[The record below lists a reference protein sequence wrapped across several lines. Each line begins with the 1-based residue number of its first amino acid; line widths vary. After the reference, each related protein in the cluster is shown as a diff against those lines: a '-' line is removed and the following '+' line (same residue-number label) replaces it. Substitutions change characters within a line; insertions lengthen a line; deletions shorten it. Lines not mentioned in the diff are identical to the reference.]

1 MTHTVWGASS
11 CSDYTNYVM
20 AATLW
25 RRFFVHFAMPSYWA
39 CGCPAHRELQCSYY
53 TDRIVRVTITVRNCE
68 KWQDAVLAIK
78 SFPLINAPWT
88 LYSLESSDWTH
99 GHSRF
104 HANMNK
110 MGEWNDCTDH
120 FRLRHC
126 NWLNPVLQIVP
137 KQTLFICRAY
147 CESYNGQDFELNAAI
162 EHLFIGINLILI
174 NFSSFLFIWF
184 MVRIIWATLQWSRFF
199 LIKQRVFGQF
209 A

>member
-1 MTHTVWGASS
+1 MFRLHELRNGRYIVAPFFRSFCNAQLLSMWLS
-11 CSDYTNYVM
+11 CTS
-20 AATLW
+20 
-25 RRFFVHFAMPSYWA
+25 
-39 CGCPAHRELQCSYY
+39 ELQCSYY
-53 TDRIVRVTITVRNCE
+53 TDRIVRVTITVKNCE

-137 KQTLFICRAY
+137 KQTLFICRADSAEHTVNHTTGKTSSSMQPLNI
-147 CESYNGQDFELNAAI
+147 CLLELI
-162 EHLFIGINLILI
+162 
-174 NFSSFLFIWF
+174 
-184 MVRIIWATLQWSRFF
+184 
-199 LIKQRVFGQF
+199 
-209 A
+209 